1 MEENKVIKKSR
12 KVAEGINPGQIK
24 SKHVLDVALRLAMDR
39 GQDTVIYDVKS
50 ITPMY
55 DYVILT
61 TGTSD
66 KRLKS
71 LTYEAEAALLDNNFE
86 VGHIEGRNGST
97 WYLID
102 GKSIIIHAFLPQVRE
117 EVNFEEKYKSLPK
130 RIITE
135 EDLKIYS
142 KTNAQN

>member
-24 SKHVLDVALRLAMDR
+24 GKHVLDVALRLAMDR
-39 GQDTVIYDVKS
+39 GLDTVIYDVKS

-71 LTYEAEAALLDNNFE
+71 LTHEAEAALLDNNFE
-86 VGHIEGRNGST
+86 VGHIEGRKLS
-97 WYLID
+97 LIH
-102 GKSIIIHAFLPQVRE
+102 I
-117 EVNFEEKYKSLPK
+117 
-130 RIITE
+130 
-135 EDLKIYS
+135 
-142 KTNAQN
+142 